1 MVDRSTSVAFEKVGF
16 VLFYFQVNAQCRG
29 PPVCLDR
36 RLAEQ
41 HPSAGQVVG
50 LDLSPHMV
58 LVGQFL
64 GERGEVG
71 KIAVF
76 VMREGSRVSPVQC
89 YLVMITWYLRVGY
102 ISYFTAVFHTLV
114 FSFLVFH
121 TLVFSFFCQAS
132 TGTDRRSLFF
142 VVVAFCCCAD
152 VIDSFIDSIA
162 SLIHCTSS
170 CTS

>member
-29 PPVCLDR
+29 PSVCLDR

-41 HPSAGQVVG
+41 HPSAGHVVG

-89 YLVMITWYLRVGY
+89 YFVMITWYSRVGY
-102 ISYFTAVFHTLV
+102 ISYFVLGYISYFAAVFHTW
-114 FSFLVFH
+114 
-121 TLVFSFFCQAS
+121 VFSFFCQAS

-152 VIDSFIDSIA
+152 VIDSFINSIA

>member
-1 MVDRSTSVAFEKVGF
+1 MLFGHDNLVFTSWV
-16 VLFYFQVNAQCRG
+16 YFI
-29 PPVCLDR
+29 L
-36 RLAEQ
+36 
-41 HPSAGQVVG
+41 
-50 LDLSPHMV
+50 
-58 LVGQFL
+58 
-64 GERGEVG
+64 
-71 KIAVF
+71 
-76 VMREGSRVSPVQC
+76 
-89 YLVMITWYLRVGY
+89 
-102 ISYFTAVFHTLV
+102 TAVFHTLV

-152 VIDSFIDSIA
+152 VIDSFINSIA